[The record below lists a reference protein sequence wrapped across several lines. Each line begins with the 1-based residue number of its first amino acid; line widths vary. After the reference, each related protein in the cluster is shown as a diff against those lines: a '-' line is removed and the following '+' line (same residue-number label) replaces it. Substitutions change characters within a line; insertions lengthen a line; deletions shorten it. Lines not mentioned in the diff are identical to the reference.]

1 MGVLERLR
9 KMCFIKK
16 IFVLVLLLVLF
27 SVVLLELM
35 FHYKH
40 GEAHSAGLHQELV
53 TYTAHPTCNCSRW
66 GNMM

>member
-16 IFVLVLLLVLF
+16 IFVLILLLVMF
-27 SVVLLELM
+27 SVVLLVVM

-40 GEAHSAGLHQELV
+40 RRVHSVGLHQELIA
-53 TYTAHPTCNCSRW
+53 YTAHPTCNCSR
-66 GNMM
+66 

>member
-16 IFVLVLLLVLF
+16 IFVLILLMVIF
-27 SVVLLELM
+27 SVVFLVVM

-40 GEAHSAGLHQELV
+40 GEVEVHSAGLHQEMV
-53 TYTAHPTCNCSRW
+53 TYTFHPTCNCSR
-66 GNMM
+66 

>member
-16 IFVLVLLLVLF
+16 IFVLILLMVIF
-27 SVVLLELM
+27 SVVFLVVM

-40 GEAHSAGLHQELV
+40 SDGVHSAGLHQEMV
-53 TYTAHPTCNCSRW
+53 TYTFHPTCNCSR
-66 GNMM
+66 

>member
-16 IFVLVLLLVLF
+16 IFVLVLLMVMF
-27 SVVLLELM
+27 SVVLLVVM

-40 GEAHSAGLHQELV
+40 RRVHSVGLHQELV
-53 TYTAHPTCNCSRW
+53 AYTAHPTCNCSRCD
-66 GNMM
+66 NMM

>member
-1 MGVLERLR
+1 MGVVERLR

-16 IFVLVLLLVLF
+16 IFVLVLLMVLF

-53 TYTAHPTCNCSRW
+53 TYTAHPTCNCSR
-66 GNMM
+66 